1 MFQASSAGEA
11 ARIRNEETYMF
22 RKVTWPLL
30 GLAFAAGVLIAQQ
43 DQLLQPSMEPTG
55 GWNSSGEMGKTGG
68 WTPTT
73 VAAGVE
79 KKPLQGKETT
89 ITGEIVDLSCYL
101 QLGKH
106 GAAHASCGSKCIA
119 SGEPIG
125 IVTKS
130 GEVYLAMAE
139 EHDPRRDGKTTFR
152 KAAADNF
159 AKVMTVTGTTTTVNG
174 VKTIY
179 VQGYL

>member
-1 MFQASSAGEA
+1 
-11 ARIRNEETYMF
+11 MF

>member
-1 MFQASSAGEA
+1 
-11 ARIRNEETYMF
+11 MF
-22 RKVTWPLL
+22 RKIALPLV
-30 GLAFAAGVLIAQQ
+30 GLAFAAGVVVAQQ
-43 DQLLQPSMEPTG
+43 DQLLQPQMEPAG
-55 GWNSSGEMGKTGG
+55 GWNSSGDMGKAGG
-68 WTPTT
+68 WTSTT
-73 VAAGVE
+73 VAAGVAQ
-79 KKPLQGKETT
+79 KPLEGKQTK

-106 GAAHASCGSKCIA
+106 GSAHASCGSKCIVA
-119 SGEPIG
+119 GEPIG

-130 GEVYLAMAE
+130 GDVYLAMAE

-179 VQGYL
+179 VQGYM

>member
-1 MFQASSAGEA
+1 
-11 ARIRNEETYMF
+11 MF
-22 RKVTWPLL
+22 RKLALPLL
-30 GLAFAAGVLIAQQ
+30 SLAFAAGVVIAQQ
-43 DQLLQPSMEPTG
+43 DQLLQPQMEPAG
-55 GWNSSGEMGKTGG
+55 GWNSSGAMGKTGG
-68 WTPTT
+68 WTSTT
-73 VAAGVE
+73 VGAAVD
-79 KKPLQGKETT
+79 KKALEGKQTT

-106 GAAHASCGSKCIA
+106 GESHASCGSKCIA
-119 SGEPIG
+119 AGEPIG

-152 KAAADNF
+152 KAATDHF

-179 VQGYL
+179 VQGYM

>member
-1 MFQASSAGEA
+1 M
-11 ARIRNEETYMF
+11 IH
-22 RKVTWPLL
+22 KVALSVL
-30 GLAFAAGVLIAQQ
+30 GLAFVAGVVVAQQ
-43 DQLLQPSMEPTG
+43 DQLLQPSMEPAG
-55 GWNSSGEMGKTGG
+55 GWNSSGSMGKTGG

-73 VAAGVE
+73 VAAGVN
-79 KKPLQGKETT
+79 KKPLDGKQTT
-89 ITGEIVDLSCYL
+89 ITGEVVDLSCYL

-106 GAAHASCGSKCIA
+106 GASHASCGSKCIA
-119 SGEPIG
+119 AGEPIG

-152 KAAADNF
+152 KAATDNF

-179 VQGYL
+179 VQGYM